1 MISTREENKAKEWNR
16 ECQQL
21 RYAMGRQRRPDQRV
35 KCEQRPE
42 GGGEQA
48 REEETGTEGARPVM
62 FQNQQGHWGWSRVEG
77 RRWQEMNRFCYCQS
91 LLSVLLFNGF
101 FCFHIL
107 WWKLQRG
114 WKIFTVS
121 IDLPPEFYHFAVF
134 AFPHVYLQAI
144 FLMHVKVNCRHF
156 KNTVIIQMFLNPT
169 KALQGGWYIPILK
182 MRNLRL
188 REDEYLS

>member
-21 RYAMGRQRRPDQRV
+21 RYAMDRQRRPDQRV

-48 REEETGTEGARPVM
+48 REEETGTEGARPGM

-91 LLSVLLFNGF
+91 LLSVLLFNGS

-107 WWKLQRG
+107 WWKLQRL
-114 WKIFTVS
+114 KDFYS
-121 IDLPPEFYHFAVF
+121 IHRLATWILPFCCICFS
-134 AFPHVYLQAI
+134 
-144 FLMHVKVNCRHF
+144 
-156 KNTVIIQMFLNPT
+156 T
-169 KALQGGWYIPILK
+169 
-182 MRNLRL
+182 RL
-188 REDEYLS
+188 SPSHLSNACQSKL